1 MDSQA
6 NTRGQQGSLPAG
18 QDRRVHVPSVRLCS
32 LAVLAFSKPEAQRAL
47 LPPHAKR
54 TQPAGE
60 KVQKR
65 EEVQRGTLHRGTHRL
80 RGTRDRGQVGAQVSW
95 QEGSTAGTARGG
107 RGPEEGGTV
116 GTARGGH
123 GPGSSCCRAPTLLRR
138 MLILPPLALHL
149 SEAMPAAPGIRS
161 ASFRSPQCSLA
172 SL

>member
-18 QDRRVHVPSVRLCS
+18 QDRCVHVPSVRLCS

-65 EEVQRGTLHRGTHRL
+65 EEVQRGTLHRGTCCL
-80 RGTRDRGQVGAQVSW
+80 RGTRDRGQVGLRSRGRKGAQR
-95 QEGSTAGTARGG
+95 ARPEEAAVQG
-107 RGPEEGGTV
+107 RGAQWARREEAAV
-116 GTARGGH
+116 RGAAAAAH
-123 GPGSSCCRAPTLLRR
+123 
-138 MLILPPLALHL
+138 PP
-149 SEAMPAAPGIRS
+149 
-161 ASFRSPQCSLA
+161 C
-172 SL
+172 